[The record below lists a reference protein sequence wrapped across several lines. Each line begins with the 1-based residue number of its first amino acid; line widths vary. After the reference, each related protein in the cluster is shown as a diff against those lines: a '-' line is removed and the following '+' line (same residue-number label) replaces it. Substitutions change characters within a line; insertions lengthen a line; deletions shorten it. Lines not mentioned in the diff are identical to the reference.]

1 MNDII
6 LFNKP
11 FQVLSQFS
19 DDGDKKTL
27 AHFIDKPNVYP
38 AGRLDFDSEGLM
50 LLTENGSVQHL
61 ISSPEFKMPKT
72 YWAQVEG
79 IPNELDLEK
88 LRNGVALKDGM
99 TLPAQVKH
107 IIPDS
112 ISERSPPVRFR
123 QAIPTSWI
131 ELQIHEGKNRQVRRM
146 TAAIGYPTLRLIR
159 IAIGPYNIETE
170 KLAGGE
176 WKTAPL
182 PPEFKKRVLD
192 FEKNRKKNAPRTSS
206 HNSRRHYS
214 KTKSDNNTSAG
225 NKTTPNEKKARKPLS
240 NGKRMA
246 RKTARS

>member
-19 DDGDKKTL
+19 DDGYKKTL
-27 AHFIDKPNVYP
+27 AQFIDVPNVYP

-79 IPNELDLEK
+79 IPTVLDLEK
-88 LRNGVALKDGM
+88 LRNGVELKDGM

-107 IIPDS
+107 ITQSTIP
-112 ISERSPPVRFR
+112 ERSPPVRFR

-131 ELQIHEGKNRQVRRM
+131 ELQIHEGRNRQVRRM

-159 IAIGPYNIETE
+159 MAIGPYSIETE
-170 KLAGGE
+170 NLAEGE
-176 WKTAPL
+176 WKTVAL
-182 PPEFKKRVLD
+182 SSELKERVFE
-192 FEKNRKKNAPRTSS
+192 FEKNRKKSAPRTPSY
-206 HNSRRHYS
+206 NSRRHYS
-214 KTKSDNNTSAG
+214 KTKSDNGTPTG
-225 NKTTPNEKKARKPLS
+225 NKATSSDKKGRKPLS
-240 NGKRMA
+240 NGKRVA
-246 RKTARS
+246 KKTTRS